1 MMLHPPSFH
10 LYPPPGGTTA
20 PVLLDSPHSGF
31 DWPPDFQPAAPRA
44 AIRTS
49 CDAFVDE
56 LWSDA
61 PAAGATLLAATF
73 PRAYID
79 LNRAETDVDPAL
91 LDAPWPGPLAPTD
104 YSRRGM
110 GLIRRFALP
119 GIPMETGPLSVAAIE
134 HRIAHHYRP
143 YRASLG
149 STLDAL
155 RTRHGAAYHLNL
167 HSMKSRGNE
176 MNLDDGAPR
185 PDVVVSDRLG
195 TTAAPALTAW
205 LAARFRTAGLSVQIN
220 DPYRGGDL
228 VGTFGRPALGFH
240 SIQIELNRALYLDEA
255 TYDRGP
261 GFAALRAKLATVT
274 RDFCAFVPTLPSA
287 SAHPTGSAPA

>member
-1 MMLHPPSFH
+1 MIPTAAPSFRVRVPLAH
-10 LYPPPGGTTA
+10 SVAA

-31 DWPPDFQPAAPRA
+31 DWPADFQPAAPRA
-44 AIRTS
+44 AILTS

-79 LNRAETDVDPAL
+79 TNRAETDLDPAL

-110 GLIRRFALP
+110 GLIRRLALP
-119 GIPMETGPLSVAAIE
+119 GIPMEARPLSVAAVA
-134 HRIAHHYRP
+134 HRITQHYRP
-143 YRASLG
+143 YRAALA
-149 STLDAL
+149 TALDAIHA
-155 RTRHGAAYHLNL
+155 RHQIAYHLNL

-176 MNLDDGAPR
+176 MNVDGGAPR

-195 TTAAPALTAW
+195 TTAHPAITLW
-205 LAARFRTAGLSVQIN
+205 LAERFRAAGLSVQIN

-228 VGTFGRPALGFH
+228 VGTFGQPARGRH
-240 SIQIELNRALYLDEA
+240 SVQIELNRALYLDEA
-255 TYDRGP
+255 RNARSQNFNAVRATL
-261 GFAALRAKLATVT
+261 AAIT
-274 RDFCAFVPTLPSA
+274 RDFCDYTRSLATTS
-287 SAHPTGSAPA
+287 T

>member
-1 MMLHPPSFH
+1 MILTKPSFLFH
-10 LYPPPGGTTA
+10 QSVDQATA

-31 DWPPDFQPAAPRA
+31 DWPLDFQPAAPRA
-44 AIRTS
+44 AILTS
-49 CDAFVDE
+49 CDLFVDE

-61 PAAGATLLAATF
+61 PASGASLLAAMF

-79 LNRAETDVDPAL
+79 PNRAETDIDPQMI
-91 LDAPWPGPLAPTD
+91 DGPWPDSILPED

-119 GIPMETGPLSVAAIE
+119 GIPMEANPLSVSAVQ
-134 HRIAHHYRP
+134 HRIRQHYRP
-143 YRASLG
+143 YRKALADALAHLG
-149 STLDAL
+149 SQHKVT
-155 RTRHGAAYHLNL
+155 YHLNL

-176 MNLDDGAPR
+176 MNIDCGTPR

-195 TTAAPALTAW
+195 TTAAPMIAAW

-228 VGTFGRPALGFH
+228 IGTFGQPSRGRH
-240 SIQIELNRALYLDEA
+240 SVQIELNRALYLDEA
-255 TYDRGP
+255 NGTRGP
-261 GFAALRAKLATVT
+261 GFNALRNVLADVT
-274 RDFCAFVPTLPSA
+274 RDFCAFTREL
-287 SAHPTGSAPA
+287 TGHVHNTAPIA